1 MPDDQKKP
9 PPPSPDSIR
18 GPGGLTLRQVF
29 EQVQKSRAR
38 DREAAKMRN
47 ALAQKQGRWQRF
59 MHYVWDKK
67 KG

>member
-1 MPDDQKKP
+1 MSEDKDKP
-9 PPPSPDSIR
+9 QVASPDSVR

-47 ALAQKQGRWQRF
+47 ALAQKHSRWQRF